1 MPNVTGMRLVA
12 HKDGSYSIEKV
23 KVPDLHVVSPSGSP
37 ERQLYKRVYNERHS
51 AVYKPTKKVNMYDR
65 IQSFTKQ
72 CDIVSLM
79 ARAKTD
85 PSVLQQRQ
93 GFYGDFSGVGDMRD
107 MLGAYSNM
115 KGVFESLAAEE
126 QNKLGGSFESFIS
139 GLANG
144 LFNPTADNGQGMT
157 EQPKTETEVKTDEP

>member
-23 KVPDLHVVSPSGSP
+23 KAPDLQVVSPSGSP

-93 GFYGDFSGVGDMRD
+93 GLYGDFSGVGDMRD

-126 QNKLGGSFESFIS
+126 QNRLGGSFESFIS

-144 LFNPTADNGQGMT
+144 LYNPSADKQGLT
-157 EQPKTETEVKTDEP
+157 EQPKETEVKNDEP